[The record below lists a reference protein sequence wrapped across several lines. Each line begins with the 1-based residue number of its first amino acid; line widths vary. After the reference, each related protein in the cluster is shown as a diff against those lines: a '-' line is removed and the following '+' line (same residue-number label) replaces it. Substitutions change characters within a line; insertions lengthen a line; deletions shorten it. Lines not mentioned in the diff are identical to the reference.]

1 MKDTNTRLRDAEIE
15 ISKLA
20 KTARQTAD
28 ALAGLED
35 QTSAVSAGLDEMR
48 EDVAGIKE
56 TNAEQAAALA
66 ETQTSLAEV
75 TARAEENAQSISALA
90 ETLDSVKARAEA
102 NSTNLTHVESRLEG
116 LETAKDS
123 YAAKIS
129 ALENAVAENA
139 AAIAQ
144 NASAIADSAE
154 NIAENAAQID
164 QNTRALEAHAET
176 LTDFDTSIKFLSNT
190 SSDLLERVALLE
202 SNGTGADTSA
212 LEAQMAEVAE
222 AAAANANSIQALQT
236 TVATLQSATQI
247 NATNIAENTAK
258 IAGIQENY
266 RVMANALNRI
276 AELEKLHG
284 LAEEVWGTRGTSV
297 EEITALLDDYT
308 TESNFCTETTTH
320 LQFGTFGDTGPSAR
334 IFFRQNP
341 LRTTSP
347 KVVLRFDFSNLSSG
361 IGALPCNIT
370 LNGIT
375 LFSGS
380 LSVDTTATEFQAT
393 ADLTIDPSA
402 HNIVMFNEI
411 NVQFNDTSLANT
423 ILDFVEVEI
432 TNSQNCIVLN
442 RANHVN
448 IYGWVNKAA
457 GTKRLVCSKYYKGQG
472 FKTFMSTGSTHLM
485 DLESSATAF
494 PATTAGGY
502 PVVWAWRYLQE
513 NFNIGN
519 NGKFTTT
526 TNYQLDYYINSQNQ
540 LFVINNL
547 RNANTLTATYPHLDN
562 VLYAKKSLHNG
573 VDFFIEYAT
582 IVFQDFSIGLHYARY
597 YDALENNLLSAITCL
612 FANENYPKEFVDFIP
627 VYDHTVGATKTTKQ
641 NIGYFF
647 LHKSGNI
654 LFVPEKEATYF
665 IKIGKGRQVT
675 ASYHTDFMGIDV
687 FYEFNGKIYK
697 KVLERTESNSTEW
710 TLSENVEIIEN
721 ADCIFDNDIYRFKI
735 NKGEIIQEI
744 KA

>member
-28 ALAGLED
+28 VLGGLDAGL
-35 QTSAVSAGLDEMR
+35 SAVRESVDEMR

-66 ETQTSLAEV
+66 ETQTSLAEA
-75 TARAEENAQSISALA
+75 TARAEENAQSISTLA

-123 YAAKIS
+123 SAAKIS

-139 AAIAQ
+139 VAIAQ
-144 NASAIADSAE
+144 NASAIADSAAK
-154 NIAENAAQID
+154 IAENAAQID

-176 LTDFDTSIKFLSNT
+176 LTDFDTNIKFLSNT

-212 LEAQMAEVAE
+212 LEAQMAEVAA
-222 AAAANANSIQALQT
+222 AAAANANSIEALQT
-236 TVATLQSATQI
+236 TIATLQSATQI
-247 NATNIAENTAK
+247 NATNIAAFAAK

-347 KVVLRFDFSNLSSG
+347 KVVLRFDFSGLPSG

-448 IYGWVNKAA
+448 IYGWVNKDA

-526 TNYQLDYYINSQNQ
+526 TNYQLDYYINTQNQ
-540 LFVINNL
+540 FFVINN
-547 RNANTLTATYPHLDN
+547 RSSATNLTTSYPHLDN
-562 VLYAKKSLHNG
+562 VLYAKKP
-573 VDFFIEYAT
+573 Y
-582 IVFQDFSIGLHYARY
+582 IVAQITAWKTH
-597 YDALENNLLSAITCL
+597 LL
-612 FANENYPKEFVDFIP
+612 
-627 VYDHTVGATKTTKQ
+627 
-641 NIGYFF
+641 
-647 LHKSGNI
+647 
-654 LFVPEKEATYF
+654 F
-665 IKIGKGRQVT
+665 IKI
-675 ASYHTDFMGIDV
+675 F
-687 FYEFNGKIYK
+687 
-697 KVLERTESNSTEW
+697 
-710 TLSENVEIIEN
+710 LSGFIMQ
-721 ADCIFDNDIYRFKI
+721 DTMIF
-735 NKGEIIQEI
+735 
-744 KA
+744 